1 MDNKIVNYDN
11 PITID
16 VKRINLTRT
25 ANSVLIEKICL
36 FTDLL
41 HSAEINMRATIYTDE
56 DGIGNQPKVN
66 KLRTD
71 LCLLEDT
78 GFNNIKELVAAHDLP
93 CYNKKRLD
101 FPLSD
106 VVKNILFC
114 TMHVTLD
121 NVNAFWSY
129 IIKIRTY
136 MAHSFNDTEKLI
148 NLIETDDQYIL
159 NSVDDNTFM
168 HYMKIILDKQDSM
181 LISEKAKKEPRV
193 LPNLL
198 DLQKEIFECI
208 DIFYQREEDKEALK
222 MFLNRTKLFSSF
234 YTYIKINKQK

>member
-16 VKRINLTRT
+16 VKRNLTRAT
-25 ANSVLIEKICL
+25 DSALIEKIGL

-41 HSAEINMRATIYTDE
+41 YSAEINMRASIYTNE

-71 LCLLEDT
+71 LHLLEDT
-78 GFNNIKELVAAHDLP
+78 GFNNIKELVTAHDLP

-106 VVKNILFC
+106 AVRNILFC
-114 TMHVTLD
+114 TMNVTLD
-121 NVNAFWSY
+121 NVNALWSY

-136 MAHSFNDTEKLI
+136 AAHSFNDTEKLI
-148 NLIETDDQYIL
+148 NLIETDEQYIL

-168 HYMKIILDKQDSM
+168 HYMKLILDKQDSM
-181 LISEKAKKEPRV
+181 LISEKSKKQPCV
-193 LPNLL
+193 LPYLL
-198 DLQKEIFECI
+198 DFQKEIFEDI
-208 DIFYQREEDKEALK
+208 DIFYQHEEDKEALK

-234 YTYIKINKQK
+234 YTYIKMDKQK